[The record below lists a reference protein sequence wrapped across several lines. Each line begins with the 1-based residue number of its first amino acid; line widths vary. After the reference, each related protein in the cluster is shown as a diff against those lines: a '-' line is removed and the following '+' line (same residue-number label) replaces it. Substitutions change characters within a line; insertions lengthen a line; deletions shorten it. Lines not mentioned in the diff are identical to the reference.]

1 MSTSISSKWSVLLAL
16 VLVGSIAACSK
27 KDEDQARKTVEQVK
41 DKTEEIAAE
50 AADKTK
56 EAVSEVA
63 DKGKEI
69 VSSTGEAI
77 TDGWITAKINLKFS
91 DEKLLKD
98 TRITVDTSDRVVT
111 LKGTV
116 GTDAAKKRAVMIASG
131 TEGVLRVIDQV
142 AVKAK

>member
-1 MSTSISSKWSVLLAL
+1 MSTSISKWLVLLAL
-16 VLVGSIAACSK
+16 VLVGSIAACSG
-27 KDEDQARKTVEQVK
+27 KDQNQSRTTVEQAR
-41 DKTEEIAAE
+41 DKAEEIAVE

-56 EAVSEVA
+56 EAVSDVA

-77 TDGWITAKINLKFS
+77 TDGWITTKINLKFS

-98 TRITVDTSDRVVT
+98 TRITVDTNDRVVT

-116 GTDAAKKRAVMIASG
+116 GTGAAKKRAVMIASG
-131 TEGVLRVIDQV
+131 TEGVLRVVDEV

>member
-1 MSTSISSKWSVLLAL
+1 MSTSISKWLVLLAL
-16 VLVGSIAACSK
+16 VLVGSIAACSGK
-27 KDEDQARKTVEQVK
+27 AEDQARTSVEQVK
-41 DKTEEIAAE
+41 EKTEEIAEE
-50 AADKTK
+50 AVDKTK

-98 TRITVDTSDRVVT
+98 TRITVDTNDRVDT
-111 LKGTV
+111 LKGSV
-116 GTDAAKKRAVMIASG
+116 GTGTAKKRVVIIANG
-131 TEGVLRVIDQV
+131 TEGVLRVVDQV

>member
-1 MSTSISSKWSVLLAL
+1 MSTLISKWLVLLAL
-16 VLVGSIAACSK
+16 FLVGSIAACSK
-27 KDEDQARKTVEQVK
+27 KDEDQARKAVEQVK
-41 DKTEEIAAE
+41 DKTEEIAGE

-77 TDGWITAKINLKFS
+77 TDGWITTKISVKFS

-98 TRITVDTSDRVVT
+98 TRITVDTNDRVVT

-131 TEGVLRVIDQV
+131 TEGVLRVVDQV

>member
-1 MSTSISSKWSVLLAL
+1 MSTSISSKWLVLLAL

-27 KDEDQARKTVEQVK
+27 EDENQARKTVEQVK
-41 DKTEEIAAE
+41 DKTEEIAGE

-111 LKGTV
+111 LRGTV

-131 TEGVLRVIDQV
+131 TEGVLRVVDQV

>member
-1 MSTSISSKWSVLLAL
+1 MSTLISKWLVLLAL
-16 VLVGSIAACSK
+16 VLGSIAACSK

-41 DKTEEIAAE
+41 DKTEEIAGE

-56 EAVSEVA
+56 EAVSDVA

-77 TDGWITAKINLKFS
+77 TDGWITTKISLKFS

-98 TRITVDTSDRVVT
+98 TRITVDTNDRVVT

-131 TEGVLRVIDQV
+131 TEGVLRVVDEV

>member
-1 MSTSISSKWSVLLAL
+1 MSTSISSKWLVLPAL

-41 DKTEEIAAE
+41 DKTEEIARE

-98 TRITVDTSDRVVT
+98 TRITVDTNDRVVT

-131 TEGVLRVIDQV
+131 TEGVLRVVDQV